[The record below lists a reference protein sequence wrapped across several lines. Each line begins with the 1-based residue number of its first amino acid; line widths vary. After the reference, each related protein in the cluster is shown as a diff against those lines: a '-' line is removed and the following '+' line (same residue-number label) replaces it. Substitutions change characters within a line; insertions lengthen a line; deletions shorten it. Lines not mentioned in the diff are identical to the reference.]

1 MDSDLGQWL
10 FEQHSISSKLFDAF
24 GWKYGYSVKTSPKY
38 MSLNLKHQCRSDI
51 KSDRVLVH
59 RYLNTAQILCI
70 VIRFTVN
77 LLEKSQPSGK
87 LLHTGGIAID
97 EEARTW
103 RKAVWLDVHVTFM
116 YLYLTALVWLSPHT
130 FTFASVFSPFIQHH
144 TLFLFTMDANFFL
157 DSPAVTPTRSSPSSG
172 WVASSQQ
179 SSRSQCRL
187 NSLSPRSVC
196 RSGSQH
202 SGSPGYSN
210 QQSPSVTALQ
220 RRQAR
225 QIVTIDIKQ
234 YVDSTARE
242 FRLNEELKTSLKKF
256 AKVGGLSLSFHSLTC
271 FCSSVQLSESF
282 GLQRD

>member
-97 EEARTW
+97 EEART
-103 RKAVWLDVHVTFM
+103 
-116 YLYLTALVWLSPHT
+116 
-130 FTFASVFSPFIQHH
+130 
-144 TLFLFTMDANFFL
+144 
-157 DSPAVTPTRSSPSSG
+157 
-172 WVASSQQ
+172 
-179 SSRSQCRL
+179 
-187 NSLSPRSVC
+187 
-196 RSGSQH
+196 
-202 SGSPGYSN
+202 
-210 QQSPSVTALQ
+210 
-220 RRQAR
+220 
-225 QIVTIDIKQ
+225 
-234 YVDSTARE
+234 
-242 FRLNEELKTSLKKF
+242 
-256 AKVGGLSLSFHSLTC
+256 
-271 FCSSVQLSESF
+271 
-282 GLQRD
+282 